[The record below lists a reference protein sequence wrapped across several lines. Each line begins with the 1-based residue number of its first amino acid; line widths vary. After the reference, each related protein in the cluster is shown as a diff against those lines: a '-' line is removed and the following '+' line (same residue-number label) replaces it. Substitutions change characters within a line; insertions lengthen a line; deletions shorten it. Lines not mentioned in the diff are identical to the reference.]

1 MKTLIYACMAI
12 NVGAAVF
19 LLFSIFSSGQDSAG
33 KAMVFLPI
41 LLLLGCAVA
50 SYFLMNNGHETWAL
64 VTSGFPVII
73 IGYLAFISFT

>member
-1 MKTLIYACMAI
+1 MRTLIYACMAI
-12 NVGAAVF
+12 DVCTAVF
-19 LLFSIFSSGQDSAG
+19 LLFSIFSSNQDSAG

-41 LLLLGCAVA
+41 LLLIGCAVA
-50 SYFLMNNGHETWAL
+50 SYFLINSGHATWAL